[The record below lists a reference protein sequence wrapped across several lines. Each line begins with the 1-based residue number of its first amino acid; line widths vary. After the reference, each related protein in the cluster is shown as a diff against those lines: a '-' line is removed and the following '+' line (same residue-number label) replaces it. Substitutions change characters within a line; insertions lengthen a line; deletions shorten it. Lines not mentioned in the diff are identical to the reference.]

1 MYTRELLPDI
11 TEPIR
16 VQIERDNQMK
26 TFQLNIKN
34 LVRQEKMENILK
46 FVKKELRTR
55 PREAIRVIETLFK
68 QRARNDLISVK
79 NQFYSRKQTLD
90 DLSKYIPSTTF
101 TLIEINDGLEDGR
114 GMAKG
119 FYQALFLTRFGPTLN
134 VNLTFTCFYM
144 PMNFIQFACEYLRED
159 ITKGFPEH
167 KARAFTRIIRGLLSM
182 FVIVVGL

>member
-55 PREAIRVIETLFK
+55 PREAIRIIETLFK
-68 QRARNDLISVK
+68 QRARNELISVK

-90 DLSKYIPSTTF
+90 DLGKCLLSTTF
-101 TLIEINDGLEDGR
+101 TSNR
-114 GMAKG
+114 N
-119 FYQALFLTRFGPTLN
+119 P
-134 VNLTFTCFYM
+134 
-144 PMNFIQFACEYLRED
+144 
-159 ITKGFPEH
+159 
-167 KARAFTRIIRGLLSM
+167 
-182 FVIVVGL
+182 